1 MKKIFLSLLFSVLGF
16 VCFSQEVDEKVSR
29 IIAENFFLENYGFKK
44 NVTETL
50 VKEYKGHPSLY
61 INNMQDGGWVI
72 VPANRNLNPVVAY
85 SDEGAIALNEG
96 PDVFWDWMEQ
106 YGFIV
111 DIAVEENWHKE
122 DRHKKWDKLL
132 SEDSKMQLKTYVEET
147 YLVSSR
153 WGQSMTNDGQC
164 PGYNSL
170 SPNSLYCGY
179 DNCDKCTAGCASV
192 AMGQLINYWGFSY
205 GDYVDFDW
213 WNMADSL
220 HTSRPNFSIEQ
231 ISISYMLRM
240 VGNKNNTN
248 YCSGG
253 CDSGT
258 SRTDIVNGLLLIGY
272 KDMITYQKKWF
283 TLYNTWVN
291 YLKNEIEAERPVI
304 YVYISPH
311 EKGHAFICDGYNS
324 RNDNFHFNLGWN
336 NCLLWCDFEDLFEP
350 NNAGSYDFQNGGT
363 HYCIVNISPDVMND
377 LSLTNVTI
385 SYIEGMSQNKTYQ
398 SKGSISVAGNN
409 TTFVV
414 QDNSSCR
421 FIAKDSVVLKPGFHA
436 NAGTSLLCKIFKRPT
451 LKSYIE
457 DNYQNSFVSIDEEYP
472 IVVDKILIYPNP
484 VKDNVTIQFCESD
497 ICDYQ
502 ITIFNVMGKEIEKFA
517 TEKNKI
523 VINTIKYPSGI
534 YFVDIKTNGKIYSK
548 SFIKQ

>member
-1 MKKIFLSLLFSVLGF
+1 MKKIFLSLLFSLLGF

-29 IIAENFFLENYGFKK
+29 IIAENFFLENYGLKK

-72 VPANRNLNPVVAY
+72 VPANRNLNPVVAH
-85 SDEGAIALNEG
+85 SDEGAISLNEG

-106 YGFIV
+106 YEFIV

-132 SEDSKMQLKTYVEET
+132 SEDSKMQLKTYIEET

-153 WGQSMTNDGQC
+153 WGQYISNDSC
-164 PGYNSL
+164 AVPAYNILMPDIYSCVYL
-170 SPNSLYCGY
+170 GG
-179 DNCDKCTAGCASV
+179 KAAAGCMAV
-192 AMGQLINYWGFSY
+192 AIGQIMNYWGY
-205 GDYVDFDW
+205 ATGDYADFDW
-213 WNMADSL
+213 WNMPDVL
-220 HTSRPNFSIEQ
+220 LYRNNPQFDIE
-231 ISISYMLRM
+231 SYAISYLFKRIGDRVSMQ
-240 VGNKNNTN
+240 
-248 YCSGG
+248 YG
-253 CDSGT
+253 CKSSALT
-258 SRTDIVNGLLLIGY
+258 STAEYAFEKFGY
-272 KDMITYQKKWF
+272 KNDMNYKKKSLNTY
-283 TLYNTWVN
+283 NSWVN
-291 YLKNEIEAERPVI
+291 ILSNEIYAERPVL
-304 YVYISPH
+304 YFYLG
-311 EKGHAFICDGYNS
+311 KHAFVCDGYNS
-324 RNDNFHFNLGWN
+324 RNDNFHFNFGWN
-336 NCLLWCDFEDLFEP
+336 HRYDSWIDFEDIDDIDGCIPCREYNKLSEHACWINIRP
-350 NNAGSYDFQNGGT
+350 NVS
-363 HYCIVNISPDVMND
+363 
-377 LSLTNVTI
+377 TNVSLKNITI
-385 SYIEGMSQNKTYQ
+385 QTSSSDSWATNKTYQ
-398 SKGSISVAGNN
+398 TKGSISIAGDN
-409 TTFVV
+409 TTFSI
-414 QDNSSCR
+414 QDSSSCR
-421 FIAKDSVVLKPGFHA
+421 FVSKDSIVLKPGFHA

-457 DNYQNSFVSIDEEYP
+457 DNYQNPFVTIDEEYP
-472 IVVDKILIYPNP
+472 IVADKILIYPNP

-534 YFVDIKTNGKIYSK
+534 YFVDIKTDGKIYSK